1 MENTQAALN
10 SDKSWL
16 RKFLPIW
23 VAEIF
28 SLLGSSL
35 VQFAFIWWLTQKTG
49 SAAVLATATFIA
61 LVPEVLLAP
70 FSGALVDRLNRRMV
84 MIVSDGFVALVT
96 LTLVFLFAMDKIQIW
111 HIYVALGFRALGG
124 IFQWPAMQASTSL
137 MVPEKHLSR
146 VAGIN
151 QAIRGTLN
159 IISAPLGALLMSLL
173 AFYQVVAVDVITAAI
188 AITFLFFIKIPQP
201 KRSDAGELI
210 TPKRLFRDI
219 GEGFVYMKKYKGLL
233 YLTLLAAFLNFLLAP
248 SGTLMPLLVTQHF
261 GKGVWELSLFESIF
275 GIGAVAGGLLLGAWG
290 GFKSKMLT
298 SLSGVIG
305 IGLGVLI
312 VGISPASIY
321 LIGLIGFA
329 ICGFSGP
336 IANGPLTAI
345 MQTCVPPEM
354 QGRVMGLTNSICV
367 AMMPLS
373 MIVVVPV
380 AELLGIT
387 VWFWAGGVLTMLIGF
402 AATFNADIMNL
413 DKIAAVTPV
422 AEAAD

>member
-1 MENTQAALN
+1 MENTQAVLIDEKN
-10 SDKSWL
+10 WL
-16 RKFLPIW
+16 KKFIPIW
-23 VAEIF
+23 SAEIV

-49 SAAVLATATFIA
+49 SAAVLATATFVA

-96 LTLVFLFAMDKIQIW
+96 LGLVVLFATGKIQIW
-111 HIYVALGFRALGG
+111 HIYVALGLRSLGG

-137 MVPEKHLSR
+137 MVPEKHLAR
-146 VAGIN
+146 IAGIN

-159 IISAPLGALLMSLL
+159 IVSAPLGALLMSLL
-173 AFYQVVAVDVITAAI
+173 AFYQVVAVDVVTAIVAV
-188 AITFLFFIKIPQP
+188 TLLFFIKVPQP
-201 KRSDAGELI
+201 KRSDAGEMI
-210 TPKRLFRDI
+210 TPRRLVKDI
-219 GEGFVYMKKYKGLL
+219 GEGFGYMKLHKGLL

-261 GKGVWELSLFESIF
+261 GKGIWELSLLESIF

-290 GFKSKMLT
+290 GFKNKMFT
-298 SLSGVIG
+298 SLTGVIG

-321 LIGLIGFA
+321 VIGLVGFT

-345 MQTCVPPEM
+345 MQTSVPPEM
-354 QGRVMGLTNSICV
+354 QGRVMGLTNSICM
-367 AMMPLS
+367 AMMPIS

-380 AELLGIT
+380 AELLGVT
-387 VWFWAGGVLTMLIGF
+387 AWFWIGGLLTMLIGF
-402 AATFNADIMNL
+402 AAMFNSDIMNL
-413 DKIAAVTPV
+413 DKVKITHS